1 MSTTSRA
8 IAHARRLRR
17 AQVAELAELVRIP
30 SVSSEPRRRADVRR
44 AADWLLGRLRGIG
57 MRAEM
62 LGPSGGPLVYGE
74 WLGLPGAPTLLV
86 YGHYDVVP
94 PEPLSDW
101 CTPPFEPVVG
111 GGYIHGRGSS

>member
-1 MSTTSRA
+1 MSAAGGA

-30 SVSSEPRRRADVRR
+30 SVSSEPRRRPDVRR

-57 MRAEM
+57 MRAET
-62 LGPSGGPLVYGE
+62 LGPHDGPLVYGE
-74 WLGLPGAPTLLV
+74 WLGLRGAPTVLV

-101 CTPPFEPVVG
+101 RTPPF
-111 GGYIHGRGSS
+111 